1 MNRPPHATPL
11 RYQFQQR
18 FGFEKWRVA
27 AMSSEFDIL
36 RIDNNGLTWLEP
48 AITLDDAKARIQ
60 QRGAQEPGNYFIFD
74 LCIGD
79 RIMMKVQLTTWPIWP

>member
-1 MNRPPHATPL
+1 
-11 RYQFQQR
+11 
-18 FGFEKWRVA
+18 
-27 AMSSEFDIL
+27 MSSEFDIL

-79 RIMMKVQLTTWPIWP
+79 RIMMKVQPTTWPIWP